1 MDDAEIVKSKVDIV
15 EVISSYVL
23 LKKAGRNLSGLC
35 PFHSE
40 KTPSFM
46 VSPDRQVFK
55 CFGCGEGGDVFT
67 FLEKVEGWTFPE
79 VLEELA
85 KRVGV
90 KLKTFKGSE
99 QGKQKDKLL
108 AINATA
114 AKFYSYLLDKHKLGE
129 KAREYLEKR
138 GIKEETWKK
147 FDVGYA
153 PLGWDNTLNALVK
166 RGFSAPDISAA
177 GLVIARSTRSYGG
190 QSRKEDGSGF
200 YDRFRD
206 RLMFPLKDQRGV
218 IVGFSGRTIGPLDE
232 SRGKPETRQEPKYI
246 NSPETPIFNKG
257 SLLFGLDSAKD
268 SIRTKN
274 EAVLVEGEF
283 DVITAYQ
290 AGITNVVA
298 TKGTAFG
305 EKQVGLLS
313 RICENVAVCFDR
325 DLAGDKASRRG
336 IEMLDAVGLTVKV
349 VALGKYKDPDEFCR
363 QNPDGFKKA
372 ISRAANVYDYFI
384 ESATNRFSATT
395 ADGKKKIG
403 RELIPAIS
411 KISDDIVRAHYI
423 SKLAR
428 VLDLDVSLVSEAIS
442 KKHVDIAEVGLKV
455 NAETVDNREI
465 EKYFLA
471 LFIAGEALEKSFF
484 KVLASDDFLDKS
496 SRELWGSL
504 RDIMRDSK
512 TQTVRRVLENLPA
525 GYKSF
530 VDNLYLIDIGR
541 EFLDK
546 EVRVLELGK
555 VASRIRE
562 RSLKAKLVF
571 ISEAIRKAEKEG
583 DSRKVDLLS
592 GQFREM
598 SEKLKKD

>member
-55 CFGCGEGGDVFT
+55 CFGCSEGGDVFT
-67 FLEKVEGWTFPE
+67 FLEKIEGWTFPE

-90 KLKTFKGSE
+90 KLKTFVGSE

-114 AKFYSYLLDKHKLGE
+114 AKFYSYLLGKHRLGE

-138 GIKEETWKK
+138 GVKEETWKK

-153 PLGWDNTLNALVK
+153 PAGWDNTLNALLK
-166 RGFSAPDISAA
+166 RGFGASDISAA
-177 GLVIARSTRSYGG
+177 GLVIARSSRSYGG
-190 QSRKEDGSGF
+190 QVRREDGDGF

-218 IVGFSGRTIGPLDE
+218 IVGFSGRTI
-232 SRGKPETRQEPKYI
+232 SAETRQEPKYI

-257 SLLFGLDSAKD
+257 SLLFGLDLAKEA
-268 SIRTKN
+268 IRSSN

-283 DVITAYQ
+283 DVMSSNQ
-290 AGITNVVA
+290 AGITNIVA

-305 EKQVGLLS
+305 EKQVGLIS
-313 RICENVAVCFDR
+313 RICENVAICFDG
-325 DLAGDKASRRG
+325 DLAGDKASRRS

-349 VALGKYKDPDEFCR
+349 VALLKYKDPDEFS
-363 QNPDGFKKA
+363 QQDPEGFKKT
-372 ISRAANVYDYFI
+372 IKRAANVYDYFI
-384 ESATNRFSATT
+384 ESASSRFDVKS
-395 ADGKKKIG
+395 ADGKKKVG
-403 RELIPAIS
+403 RELIPIIS
-411 KISDDIVRAHYI
+411 KISDDMVRAHYI
-423 SKLAR
+423 AKLAQ
-428 VLDLDVSLVSEAIS
+428 VLDLDINLVSEAIS
-442 KKHVDIAEVGLKV
+442 KKQINISAASQI
-455 NAETVDNREI
+455 NAAETLDKGEI

-471 LFIAGEALEKSFF
+471 LFLTGDEIEKQLL
-484 KVLASDDFLDKS
+484 KVLDSDDFLDQTC
-496 SRELWGSL
+496 RELWSWL
-504 RDIMRDSK
+504 RDIMRNSR
-512 TQTVRRVLENLPA
+512 TLTVRKVLESLPIRH
-525 GYKSF
+525 KLF
-530 VDNLYLIDIGR
+530 VDNLYLIDVGR

-546 EVRVLELGK
+546 DVRSGELGK
-555 VASRIRE
+555 IAKRIKE
-562 RSLKAKLVF
+562 KSLKTKLE
-571 ISEAIRKAEKEG
+571 ILSEKIGEAEKSG
-583 DSRKVDLLS
+583 DNQKVELLS
-592 GQFREM
+592 GQFNEISMR
-598 SEKLKKD
+598 LKKE